1 MVRMISTVLADG
13 GMDLSIEDRDAVTAS
28 RLEAFLKD
36 VEGRAYR
43 ITLLQ
48 VSNADDALDI
58 VQDAMI
64 RLVRRYRSRPAD
76 QWPPLFYRILQN
88 GTRDW
93 HRRQAVRRKVFS
105 IFTRQDPEAE
115 DIAARMPGPASDDPL
130 GRLQRDGAMQALDA
144 ALRQLPARQREAF
157 ILRNLEG
164 LDVQQT
170 AAAMGCSDG
179 SVKTHYSRAVHRLRE
194 ELGEHWS

>member
-1 MVRMISTVLADG
+1 MTRMFSTVLTDD
-13 GMDLSIEDRDAVTAS
+13 GMDLSVEEREAVTVR
-28 RLEAFLKD
+28 RLDDFLKE

-48 VSNADDALDI
+48 VRNADDALDI

-64 RLVRRYRSRPAD
+64 RLVRRYRSRPAEE
-76 QWPPLFYRILQN
+76 WAPLFYRILQN
-88 GTRDW
+88 GMRDW

-105 IFTRQDPEAE
+105 LFKRDDPEEE
-115 DIAARMPGPASDDPL
+115 DLAARLPGPASDDPQ
-130 GRLQRDGAMQALDA
+130 GRLERDAAMQALAA
-144 ALRQLPARQREAF
+144 ALGELPARQREAF
-157 ILRNLEG
+157 VLRNLEG
-164 LDVQQT
+164 LDVQET

-194 ELGEHWS
+194 QLGEHWS

>member
-1 MVRMISTVLADG
+1 M
-13 GMDLSIEDRDAVTAS
+13 
-28 RLEAFLKD
+28 
-36 VEGRAYR
+36 
-43 ITLLQ
+43 LQ
-48 VSNADDALDI
+48 VRNADDALDI

-64 RLVRRYRSRPAD
+64 RLVRRYRNRPAE

-88 GTRDW
+88 GMRDW

-105 IFTRQDPEAE
+105 LFTRHDPETE
-115 DIAARMPGPASDDPL
+115 DIAERMPGPASDDPL
-130 GRLQRDGAMQALDA
+130 GRAQRDAAMQALDA
-144 ALRQLPARQREAF
+144 ALRNLPARQREAF
-157 ILRNLEG
+157 VLRNLEG

-170 AAAMGCSDG
+170 AVAMGCSDG

>member
-1 MVRMISTVLADG
+1 MFSTVLTDD
-13 GMDLSIEDRDAVTAS
+13 GMDLSVEDREAVTVR
-28 RLEAFLKD
+28 RLDAFLKD
-36 VEGRAYR
+36 IEGRAYR

-48 VSNADDALDI
+48 VRNADDALDI

-64 RLVRRYRSRPAD
+64 RLVRRYRNRPAEE
-76 QWPPLFYRILQN
+76 WAPLFYRILQN

-105 IFTRQDPEAE
+105 LFKRDDSEEE
-115 DIAARMPGPASDDPL
+115 DAAARLPGPISDDPL
-130 GRLQRDGAMQALDA
+130 GRLERDAAMQALAA
-144 ALRQLPARQREAF
+144 ALEELPARQREAF
-157 ILRNLEG
+157 VLRNLEG

-194 ELGEHWS
+194 QLGEHWS